1 MNNDKG
7 QDQRS
12 ASILMSNNFLLYYL
26 CKQISYTD
34 QSMTNQFHRKL
45 ISVSNDYMQIWYQ
58 LLLTQKEKN

>member
-12 ASILMSNNFLLYYL
+12 ASILMSNNFLLYNL